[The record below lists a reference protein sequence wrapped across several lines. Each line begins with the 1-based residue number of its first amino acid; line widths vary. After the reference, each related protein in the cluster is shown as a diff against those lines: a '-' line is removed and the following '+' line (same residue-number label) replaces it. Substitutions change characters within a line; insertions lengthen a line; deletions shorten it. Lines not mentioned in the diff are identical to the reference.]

1 MEERPRTAQRLSK
14 GTAASGRG
22 LVEVVVVVVAAAG
35 VVVVVVTED

>member
-22 LVEVVVVVVAAAG
+22 LVEVVVVVAAAG